1 MTRDHQ
7 HNPDVSLKCG
17 IRSVRTGTSIRGQL
31 GKPRANLREG
41 LLALLLP
48 QSVQF
53 ASRGFQHLNVQAALH
68 LLGSEFGLCFPIGL
82 SLAF

>member
-17 IRSVRTGTSIRGQL
+17 IRSVGTGASIRGRL

-41 LLALLLP
+41 LLALLLAAERP
-48 QSVQF
+48 IRQSWI
-53 ASRGFQHLNVQAALH
+53 
-68 LLGSEFGLCFPIGL
+68 P
-82 SLAF
+82 AFERAGGVAPSG